1 MLSTRTRSPSRFA
14 AIGVIADAEV
24 AVRVGLIWLAHIG
37 IDRAIGYGLKHP
49 TGFKDTH
56 LQHV

>member
-1 MLSTRTRSPSRFA
+1 
-14 AIGVIADAEV
+14 VIADAEV
-24 AVRVGLIWLAHIG
+24 AVQVGLIWLAHIG